1 MEENLFSINAMKQ
14 MEVIDINSG
23 SKIGNIK
30 DIKIDQNKNKILSIL
45 LPGESKNWFLKGD
58 DIEIEWNEI
67 VKIGIDV
74 ILVSQ
79 DMKIE

>member
-30 DIKIDQNKNKILSIL
+30 DIKIDQKKYYL
-45 LPGESKNWFLKGD
+45 ESYQEK
-58 DIEIEWNEI
+58 
-67 VKIGIDV
+67 VKIGF
-74 ILVSQ
+74 LKE
-79 DMKIE
+79 KI

>member
-30 DIKIDQNKNKILSIL
+30 DIKIDQNKNKILSII
-45 LPGESKNWFLKGD
+45 LPGESKNWFSKGE
-58 DIEIEWNEI
+58 DIEIEWNDI
-67 VKIGIDV
+67 IKIGIDV

-79 DMKIE
+79 EIKIE